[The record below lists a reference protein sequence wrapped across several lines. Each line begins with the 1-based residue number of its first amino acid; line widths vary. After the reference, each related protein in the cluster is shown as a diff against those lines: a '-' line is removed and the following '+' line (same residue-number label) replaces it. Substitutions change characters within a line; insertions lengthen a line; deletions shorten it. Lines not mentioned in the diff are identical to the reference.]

1 MKVTGSAIMTTMTT
15 MMMIFIICFVVN
27 VKADGRSNRKLK
39 ARERMKVD
47 RQERESRLLSGG
59 DAAGMVFTRGY
70 ICIIKPADYVWSF
83 NQDGVARDLLNT
95 NDDDEY
101 LGTSN
106 PYLGSSYF
114 QSGGIYDP
122 GDVQIVDRVGTSAA
136 DRFES
141 FAQFDKTFRSDEFP
155 DSEGYYKDEHIQQIS
170 GPETDS
176 PSNSIK
182 ETFYDFFP
190 NRFQFAGQRQPLFV
204 PQADPGYF
212 MNGEC
217 VISSAVDSIIS
228 GHSCLLNLCLG
239 GGGHNCLA
247 IYAGSKYVFDP
258 LAVTLVDTDV
268 KKGVKET
275 LEVNTVKFTAAG
287 TNPIGEKQTQAE
299 YKANAN
305 RLVPALPP
313 SYPGTIIGGTGAFVG
328 AVGYVDITTIT
339 AGTLA
344 PWQFFDGQDP
354 TVYNSARNSEVGY
367 ITQKINVVTN
377 RVLPSAP

>member
-1 MKVTGSAIMTTMTT
+1 MKVTGSAMMTTMTT

-39 ARERMKVD
+39 ARERMKLD

-70 ICIIKPADYVWSF
+70 ICIIKPSDYVWSF
-83 NQDGVARDLLNT
+83 NQDGVARELLDT
-95 NDDDEY
+95 KGEIQ
-101 LGTSN
+101 
-106 PYLGSSYF
+106 YLGSSYF

-122 GDVQIVDRVGTSAA
+122 ADVQIVDRVGTSAA

-141 FAQFDKTFRSDEFP
+141 FAQFDKTFDSDTFP
-155 DSEGYYKDEHIQQIS
+155 GSEGYLRDQHIQKIS

-176 PSNSIK
+176 PTNARD
-182 ETFYDFFP
+182 ETFYEFFP

-204 PQADPGYF
+204 PQADSGYF

-217 VISSAVDSIIS
+217 VISSSVGHVIS

-258 LAVTLVDTDV
+258 LAVTLVDEED
-268 KKGVKET
+268 ET
-275 LEVNTVKFTAAG
+275 IEINTVNFTAAG
-287 TNPIGEKQTQAE
+287 STSGEDQTQAE

-305 RLVPALPP
+305 RIVPALPP
-313 SYPGTIIGGTGAFVG
+313 SYPGTIIGGTGSFVG

-339 AGTLA
+339 AGTLP
-344 PWQFFDGQDP
+344 PWQFFEGQDE

-377 RVLPSAP
+377 RALPSAP

>member
-1 MKVTGSAIMTTMTT
+1 MKVAGSAMMTTMTT

-39 ARERMKVD
+39 ARERMKLD

-70 ICIIKPADYVWSF
+70 ICIIKPSDYVWSF
-83 NQDGVARDLLNT
+83 NQDGVARELLNT
-95 NDDDEY
+95 D
-101 LGTSN
+101 GKIQ
-106 PYLGSSYF
+106 YLGSSYF

-141 FAQFDKTFRSDEFP
+141 FAQFNKTFNSDTFP
-155 DSEGYYKDEHIQQIS
+155 DSEGYYKDEHVQQIS

-176 PSNSIK
+176 PTNALN
-182 ETFYDFFP
+182 ETFYEFFP

-204 PQADPGYF
+204 PQADSGYF

-217 VISSAVDSIIS
+217 VISSAVEHIIS

-258 LAVTLVDTDV
+258 LAVTLVDGPEDLI
-268 KKGVKET
+268 GET
-275 LEVNTVKFTAAG
+275 IEVNTVNFTAAG
-287 TNPIGEKQTQAE
+287 SNPSGDSQTQAE

-339 AGTLA
+339 AGTLP
-344 PWQFFDGQDP
+344 PWQFFNGQDE